1 MMFLTMVIS
10 DQRHDVRDEV
20 RFMLPVVIETLVVG
34 TPPAPSVIV
43 LRPINDKNEDHGGR
57 LLPIWIGPT
66 EAASIGMALQGAS
79 HKRPMT
85 HDLFG
90 SLLSQTDAKLDH
102 IVIDHVEGTTFYSS
116 LVLEQNNVLKNIDAR
131 PSDSIALALH
141 ERVPM
146 YVEEEVLDL
155 ASVPASLMP
164 THSKDIEVKE
174 FHDFIESVNPEDFKE
189 A

>member
-1 MMFLTMVIS
+1 
-10 DQRHDVRDEV
+10 
-20 RFMLPVVIETLVVG
+20 
-34 TPPAPSVIV
+34 
-43 LRPINDKNEDHGGR
+43 
-57 LLPIWIGPT
+57 
-66 EAASIGMALQGAS
+66 
-79 HKRPMT
+79 MT
-85 HDLFG
+85 S

-102 IVIDHVEGTTFYSS
+102 IVIDQVEGTTFYSS